1 MLHKCAMIN
10 CTVETDCPSFRF
22 PRTEKGNVL
31 ACSCMNGPR
40 LPEAAPARES
50 CAGAKNKNRVKSS
63 VETQALNLP

>member
-1 MLHKCAMIN
+1 MCNDKVTAL
-10 CTVETDCPSFRF
+10 TVETDCPSFRF

-40 LPEAAPARES
+40 LPEAAPGRES
-50 CAGAKNKNRVKSS
+50 CAGARVKSRVSS

>member
-40 LPEAAPARES
+40 LTEASPGKGS
-50 CAGAKNKNRVKSS
+50 CAGARVISHMASS
-63 VETQALNLP
+63 CALDIL